1 MQTKSF
7 KIMVDAGLDARTATT
22 LVNLCMQYT
31 SEITI
36 EVLRKKIDFKSIMGV
51 MALELTT
58 GSEITISAFGPD
70 EAEAMDAILQKIM
83 ALKVGKEI

>member
-1 MQTKSF
+1 
-7 KIMVDAGLDARTATT
+7 
-22 LVNLCMQYT
+22 
-31 SEITI
+31 
-36 EVLRKKIDFKSIMGV
+36 